1 MVGLP
6 AFLLV
11 EPFVHVATSYHTD
24 VSFVHTHISLITC
37 THHADVK
44 DFRYPARP
52 NNKVCD
58 HYRLS
63 VKAGETVALV
73 GQSGSGKVG
82 WCVSGV
88 WG

>member
-1 MVGLP
+1 MVHGLTYSN
-6 AFLLV
+6 FHTNV
-11 EPFVHVATSYHTD
+11 SIVHIPFSYNMHTP
-24 VSFVHTHISLITC
+24 T
-37 THHADVK
+37 DVK

-73 GQSGSGKVG
+73 GQSGSGKV
-82 WCVSGV
+82 C
-88 WG
+88 